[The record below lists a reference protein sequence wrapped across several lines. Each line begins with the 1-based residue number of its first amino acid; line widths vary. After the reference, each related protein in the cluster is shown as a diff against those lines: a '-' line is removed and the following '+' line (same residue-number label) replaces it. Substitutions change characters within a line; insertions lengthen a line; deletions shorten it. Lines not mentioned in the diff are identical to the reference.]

1 MGGSIATASG
11 LVFIA
16 ATNDARIRAF
26 EAQTG
31 KELWTALLDTSAY
44 AVPITYQGRDG
55 HQYLAVVA
63 GGTGF
68 FASPPGDSV
77 IAFALP

>member
-16 ATNDARIRAF
+16 ATNDARLRAF
-26 EAQTG
+26 AAQTG
-31 KELWTALLDTSAY
+31 KQLWAAPLDTSAY
-44 AVPITYQGRDG
+44 TVPVTYQGRDG
-55 HQYLAVVA
+55 RQYLVIVA